1 MILLRSRHPLD
12 MCRVKMIVQNED
24 FLLLQIK
31 RGNNVVKKKK
41 ILASES
47 HQVCHKNNRLWVVM
61 TQKLLTVFVSK
72 FLCACAWLTLCIDNV
87 KVCFSN
93 VSILFN

>member
-1 MILLRSRHPLD
+1 MI
-12 MCRVKMIVQNED
+12 MQKED

-31 RGNNVVKKKK
+31 RENNVVKIK

-47 HQVCHKNNRLWVVM
+47 YQVCHKNNSLWVLM
-61 TQKLLTVFVSK
+61 TQKLLIVSASK
-72 FLCACAWLTLCIDNV
+72 FLCICVWLTFCIDV
-87 KVCFSN
+87 VEVCFSN